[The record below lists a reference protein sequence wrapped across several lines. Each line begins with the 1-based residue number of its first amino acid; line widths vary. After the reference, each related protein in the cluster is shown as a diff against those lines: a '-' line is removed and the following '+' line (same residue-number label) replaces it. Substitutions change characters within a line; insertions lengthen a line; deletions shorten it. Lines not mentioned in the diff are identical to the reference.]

1 MFDVDKWQEIFSTI
15 KKNKLRTF
23 LTGFSVAWG
32 IFMLIVLLGSGYGL
46 ENGVRRQFEDDGTR
60 LIGIHQGT
68 TTKAYK
74 GMQPGRQIQFTNED
88 YMALSNIA
96 NVDNSTGR
104 FTIEGSLPIAYKN
117 DYGNFNIYAIHPVY
131 NYVAASF
138 VTQGRFIN
146 EIDIDKKRKVICI
159 GKLVYEALFKDGEDA
174 IGKYVSINGLSFKV
188 VGVFDD
194 KSGDRVL
201 NRVYIPISTA
211 QGVFSSQGDMTSV
224 YLVFD
229 EANIPLSRKVEAE
242 ARKLLAQRHKY
253 DVTDRRAVFFDNA
266 IVDFKRFL
274 DLFKNIRLFIWII
287 GMGTIIAGI
296 VGVSN
301 IMMIVVKD
309 RTKEIGVRKALGATP
324 WSVISLI
331 LQESVL
337 ITAFAGYVGLVLG
350 VGLLELISSTL
361 PDIEFFS
368 QPQIN
373 FDVAI
378 GATLVLILAGA
389 IAGFVP
395 ARKAASVKPVVALR
409 DE

>member
-15 KKNKLRTF
+15 RKNKLRTF

-60 LIGIHQGT
+60 IIGIHQGT

-104 FTIEGSLPIAYKN
+104 FTIEGSQPIAYKN

-229 EANIPLSRKVEAE
+229 EADIPLSRKVEAE

-253 DVTDRRAVFFDNA
+253 DVTDRRAVFFDNS

-274 DLFKNIRLFIWII
+274 DLFRNIRLFIWII

-331 LQESVL
+331 LQESLL
-337 ITAFAGYVGLVLG
+337 ITAFAGYIGLVLG

>member
-60 LIGIHQGT
+60 IIGIHQGT

-104 FTIEGSLPIAYKN
+104 FTIEGSQPIAYKN

-229 EANIPLSRKVEAE
+229 EADIPLSRKVEAE

-253 DVTDRRAVFFDNA
+253 DVTDRRAVFFDNS

-274 DLFKNIRLFIWII
+274 DLFRNIRLFIWII

-331 LQESVL
+331 LQESLL
-337 ITAFAGYVGLVLG
+337 ITAFAGYIGLVLG